1 MFDNGLDQAAG
12 LRRLILPARPRLVP
26 VGRLVSPVDAARFMN
41 AYAASLSLGQGQDV
55 FDRAGL
61 LQLLA
66 SGEEL
71 MARRGRRVFW
81 MDEPV
86 ATARWVQAQA
96 GDRLMLL
103 LSHRRELMM
112 AQYAEIKKVAAATG
126 IRRFGVLFTDVEQAE
141 QGRQR
146 FLALAGC
153 ARRFLGVHL
162 DVVLGSREDD
172 AGLTLWSGL
181 SMAELSGFEWDVWS
195 EAGMPL
201 TDTVVQEKTH

>member
-12 LRRLILPARPRLVP
+12 LRRLIHPARPRLIP
-26 VGRLVSPVDAARFMN
+26 VGSLVSPAEAIRFMN
-41 AYAASLSLGQGQDV
+41 TYASSLSGGQEV

-66 SGEEL
+66 SRQDL
-71 MARRGRRVFW
+71 MARADRRVFW
-81 MDEPV
+81 MDDAV
-86 ATARWVQAQA
+86 AVARWVHAQA

-103 LSHRRELMM
+103 LSHRREAMM

-126 IRRFGVLFTDVEQAE
+126 IRRFGVLFTDVERAE

-172 AGLTLWSGL
+172 AGLTFWSGL